1 MDKEVLIKM
10 IKEMVLKL
18 DKNYIEMKK
27 KKHLE
32 YLKRIAKEDERVCN
46 KCFKGLCNIY

>member
-27 KKHLE
+27 KKTF
-32 YLKRIAKEDERVCN
+32 RVYKKNC
-46 KCFKGLCNIY
+46 KGG